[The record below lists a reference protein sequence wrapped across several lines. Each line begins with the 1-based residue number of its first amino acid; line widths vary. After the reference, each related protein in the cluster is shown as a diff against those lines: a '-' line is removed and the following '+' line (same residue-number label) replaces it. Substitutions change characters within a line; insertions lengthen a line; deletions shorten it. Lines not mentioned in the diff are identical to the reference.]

1 MSLLVQFYF
10 KKVKIKKKLDKRQ
23 KNYSTV
29 EKECISLLLSLKHIY
44 VILVLHKNVDIKFS
58 AHDAFLE

>member
-10 KKVKIKKKLDKRQ
+10 KVKMKKLDKRQ
-23 KNYSTV
+23 NNYSTV
-29 EKECISLLLSLKHIY
+29 EKECISLLLSLKHFY
-44 VILVLHKNVDIKFS
+44 AILVLHKNVDIKFS